1 MKIMKYGKLAIL
13 LVLVLALAGC
23 RKARKGAQIDPDFP
37 SDAVPTDVRI
47 VNRAN
52 ANRLQAGSVSSKIK
66 LTLAMGDKEAAVGGT
81 LRMKRDDVVQVT
93 LVAFGLMEVGRLEL
107 TPDYFLILDR
117 MNHRYV
123 KKSYDEVAF
132 FQRSGIDFYTFQS
145 LFWNELFLFGN
156 KGQTPEESDFMAAQQ
171 GNNILLMDKESGR
184 MMLNFVVNE
193 KDGTVSHTRVSGT
206 QSADTKVMDWTYADF
221 KETEGGLFPA
231 RMEMLLNLTSKPITL
246 SFELNNLRQSDGW
259 DTRTRLSDKYQELP
273 LDAILNKIMNL
284 AE

>member
-1 MKIMKYGKLAIL
+1 MKYCKFAIL
-13 LVLVLALAGC
+13 ILLLLTFAGC
-23 RKARKGAQIDPDFP
+23 RKARKGAQLDPDFP

-47 VNRAN
+47 VDRAN

-123 KKSYDEVAF
+123 KKAYEEVAF

-145 LFWNELFLFGN
+145 LFWNELFLFGD
-156 KGQTPEESDFMAAQQ
+156 KGQTPGESDFLAAQQ
-171 GNNILLMDKESGR
+171 ADNILLMDKESGR

-193 KDGTVSHTRVSGT
+193 KDATISHTRVSGT
-206 QSADTKVMDWTYADF
+206 QSADTKVLDWTYADF
-221 KETEGGLFPA
+221 EETEGGLFPTQ
-231 RMEMLLNLTSKPITL
+231 MDMLLNLTSKPITL
-246 SFELNNLRQSDGW
+246 SFKLNNLRQSDGW
-259 DTRTRLSDKYQELP
+259 DTRTRLSNKYQELP
-273 LDAILNKIMNL
+273 LDAILNKIMSL